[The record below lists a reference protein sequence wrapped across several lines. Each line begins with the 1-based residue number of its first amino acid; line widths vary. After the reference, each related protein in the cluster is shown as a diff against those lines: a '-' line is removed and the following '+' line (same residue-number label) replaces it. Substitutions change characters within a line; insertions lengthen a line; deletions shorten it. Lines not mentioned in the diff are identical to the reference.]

1 MSDKNKELLFYCL
14 NLFVILLSLI
24 NDNHN
29 PILFAL
35 QCVFLAGVLFLAI
48 PMIIK
53 DIKAKKA
60 AKQAAQ
66 DENEQ

>member
-35 QCVFLAGVLFLAI
+35 QCVLLSGVLFLAI

-60 AKQAAQ
+60 AKRAT
-66 DENEQ
+66 ENNNE